1 MRMLM
6 TVEMDTEAASR
17 TIRDGSLPKLMES
30 TLEQLHA
37 EAAYFTTHDGDRTA
51 YIVFDLQEPAQMVQ
65 VAEPLFQQLKAKINL
80 SPVMKPEDLQEALGR
95 LPQM

>member
-17 TIRDGSLPKLMES
+17 TIRNGSLPKLMES